1 MVSERDVS
9 AAIGSTAYGSDG
21 ESVGTVETF
30 YTDDVTGA
38 TTWVSVS
45 SGLLG
50 RKQVIAPAE
59 DATFADGRLQL
70 SVPAGSVGSA
80 PKMAGEHLSPEDE
93 EALRRHY
100 AQARGTSGDGLGQRT
115 GTDDVV
121 ARPGVDDVERQPT
134 VTGAAAPTQVIPAG
148 AVPGTGDTG
157 RQTAAGAVAGTDVTD
172 RDVTDR
178 DVTDRDVTGSG
189 IADRGDGSMVRSE
202 EQLRVGTEQ
211 VAARR
216 MRVVKYV
223 VTEEVQISVPIRREE
238 IRIEE
243 VPEGVLDTDGGMV
256 TEGEPLQA
264 APATGGTTGGALA
277 GGSLTDG
284 LPDEIVLHTE
294 RPVVTVEVVPVE
306 RVRLTTELVA
316 GQTSVSETVQR
327 EQVTVDQHP
336 VPRRS

>member
-9 AAIGSTAYGSDG
+9 TAIGSTAYGSDG

-30 YTDDVTGA
+30 YTDDVTGV

-50 RKQVIAPAE
+50 RKQSIAPAE
-59 DATFADGRLQL
+59 DATFSDGRLQL
-70 SVPAGSVGSA
+70 SVPAGAVSSA
-80 PKMAGEHLSPEDE
+80 PRIAGEHLSPEDE

-100 AQARGTSGDGLGQRT
+100 AQARATTGDDLGRP
-115 GTDDVV
+115 
-121 ARPGVDDVERQPT
+121 ARADDVERPVVDDVDRQPA
-134 VTGAAAPTQVIPAG
+134 VPGAAAATASIQAPPTH
-148 AVPGTGDTG
+148 AVPGGGDTG
-157 RQTAAGAVAGTDVTD
+157 RHAAVGDVAGH
-172 RDVTDR
+172 
-178 DVTDRDVTGSG
+178 DVTG
-189 IADRGDGSMVRSE
+189 RGDGSMVRSE

-243 VPEGVLDTDGGMV
+243 VPMDALDTDGGVV

-264 APATGGTTGGALA
+264 ASATGGPLA
-277 GGSLTDG
+277 GGSLADG
-284 LPDEIVLHTE
+284 LPDELVLHAE

-306 RVRLTTELVA
+306 RVRLSTELVA

-327 EQVTVDQHP
+327 EQVTVDEHP
-336 VPRRS
+336 VRRGS

>member
-9 AAIGSTAYGSDG
+9 TAIGSTAYGSDG

-50 RKQVIAPAE
+50 RKQAIAPAE

-70 SVPAGSVGSA
+70 TVPSDSVSSA
-80 PKMAGEHLSPEDE
+80 PRIAGEHLSPEDE

-100 AQARGTSGDGLGQRT
+100 AQARTTAGDGLDRRT
-115 GTDDVV
+115 GTDDVE
-121 ARPGVDDVERQPT
+121 ARSGVDDVERQPA
-134 VTGAAAPTQVIPAG
+134 VTGAAAPTQVIPAS

-157 RQTAAGAVAGTDVTD
+157 RHSAVGGVAARGAA
-172 RDVTDR
+172 
-178 DVTDRDVTGSG
+178 DRDVTGDDL
-189 IADRGDGSMVRSE
+189 ADRGDGSMVRSE

-243 VPEGVLDTDGGMV
+243 VPLGALDTDGGVV
-256 TEGEPLQA
+256 TEGEPLQTGSA
-264 APATGGTTGGALA
+264 ADGLTGGSLA
-277 GGSLTDG
+277 GGSLADG

-294 RPVVTVEVVPVE
+294 RPVVSIEVVPVE
-306 RVRLTTELVA
+306 RVRLRTETVE
-316 GQTSVSETVQR
+316 GQETVTERVQR
-327 EQVTVDQHP
+327 EQIVVDESP
-336 VPRRS
+336 SAGFRRG